1 MKHETLLAPDSDAA
15 LDLPRV
21 MQRVATHSARPRY
34 TFMVLDLIARAA
46 GSNGRAGPLVREGDA
61 LVPIREWLCDAIAPI
76 ASRHYRR
83 LAMKEQVRSTL
94 EALGRLP
101 ENAAEAEQAVDTEL
115 RDRIRV
121 SGMTSVSRAVSELV
135 QAGLLKRHYQGYRVD
150 HENRGAQRQ
159 AVYTVPPAVRMAL
172 GKLTLPL

>member
-1 MKHETLLAPDSDAA
+1 MR
-15 LDLPRV
+15 RV
-21 MQRVATHSARPRY
+21 RLRRFA
-34 TFMVLDLIARAA
+34 
-46 GSNGRAGPLVREGDA
+46 GRALVLRYGRYALVRE
-61 LVPIREWLCDAIAPI
+61 
-76 ASRHYRR
+76 HH
-83 LAMKEQVRSTL
+83 L
-94 EALGRLP
+94 EK
-101 ENAAEAEQAVDTEL
+101 AEQAVDMEL